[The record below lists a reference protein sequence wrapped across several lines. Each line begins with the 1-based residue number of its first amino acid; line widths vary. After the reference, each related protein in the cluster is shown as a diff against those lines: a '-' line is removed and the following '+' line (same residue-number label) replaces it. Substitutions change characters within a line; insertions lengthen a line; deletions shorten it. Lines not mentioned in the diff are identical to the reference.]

1 MPTSRLSDLLIPG
14 KVRCV
19 NVECTGD
26 AMVRLKR
33 MGICDQSII
42 EVIQPGDPMVLR
54 VVGTRLGVSRR
65 LAESVVVDRVST
77 VVSSTQFDADEN
89 E

>member
-1 MPTSRLSDLLIPG
+1 
-14 KVRCV
+14 
-19 NVECTGD
+19 
-26 AMVRLKR
+26 MVRLKR